1 MADYERLA
9 DAARARRAAFKSAED
24 VNRTWG
30 KNLEDFFARL
40 ERQLGLEIN
49 SANLSMSRRGLP
61 TFHGFSSRPEA
72 SAIEF
77 SFGTGAR
84 CRVSLNGD
92 GSPKTCR
99 LLVEMIE
106 GKMPYLLQYD
116 LELVGTRVAAFTRE
130 FMGDSVGRV
139 ESTIDQIG
147 TAIVAGVIHDRFA

>member
-9 DAARARRAAFKSAED
+9 DAAKAKQTATKFAKD
-24 VNRTWG
+24 VNRTWD
-30 KNLEDFFARL
+30 KNLEEFFARL
-40 ERQLGLEIN
+40 ERQLGQEIN

-61 TFHGFSSRPEA
+61 TFHGFSSRPA
-72 SAIEF
+72 ANAIEF

-84 CRVSLNGD
+84 CRVRLD
-92 GSPKTCR
+92 GGGSFNTCR

-116 LELVGTRVAAFTRE
+116 LELVGTRVVAFTRE
-130 FMGDSVGRV
+130 FMGDSVRRV